1 MKKISKIIVY
11 YDDGTFEECNMEK
24 PYIPPFTGPIP
35 GAPYQPIPVQNP
47 WYPPNTI
54 TCKMPDGTTKE
65 INLDGP
71 ITAYATNELGR
82 NE

>member
-24 PYIPPFTGPIP
+24 PYIPPPTYVPPPTYGPL
-35 GAPYQPIPVQNP
+35 PVQP
-47 WYPPNTI
+47 PSWYPPNTI

-65 INLDGP
+65 INLDSP
-71 ITAYATNELGR
+71 IIAQTNEMR
-82 NE
+82 SV